1 MEEQIYNK
9 LKYPNHVVDFFWSKI
24 IPPNNEIDDCWKWE
38 GPYNNYGYGK
48 LNFSIQAGKYQT
60 IGAHRFSWE
69 FYNGAIQKGLLVCHK
84 CDTPPCV
91 NPNHLFL
98 GTDKDNKIDN
108 MLKERHYFG
117 SKHYNTILEEQDI
130 RNIITDTLNNKYDSI
145 TDICTLYNVSY
156 ETIRFILV
164 GQTWKHIT
172 KEFLDID
179 LKRAKTILLKPQ
191 GGHPLDNKIIQKI
204 KELKSQ
210 GYSNV
215 HIQKTLIIS
224 PVSVRKYV

>member
-9 LKYPNHVVDFFWSKI
+9 LNYPQHVVNFFWSKV
-24 IPPNNEIDDCWKWE
+24 IPPIDEINDCWNWK

-48 LNFSIQAGKYQT
+48 LNFSVQAGKYQT
-60 IGAHRFSWE
+60 IGAHKFSWE

-98 GTDKDNKIDN
+98 GSDKDNKIDN

-130 RNIITDTLNNKYDSI
+130 RNIITDILNNKYNSI
-145 TDICTLYNVSY
+145 NDVCTLYNVSY
-156 ETIRFILV
+156 ETIRFILI
-164 GQTWKHIT
+164 GQTWKHVT
-172 KEFLDID
+172 KEFLDVD
-179 LKRAKTILLKPQ
+179 LKKAKEILLNGNNK
-191 GGHPLDNKIIQKI
+191 HSLDVTLIAKI
-204 KELKSQ
+204 KELKAQ
-210 GYSNV
+210 GHSNV
-215 HIQKTLIIS
+215 YIQRNLQICNM
-224 PVSVRKYV
+224 SVRKYV

>member
-1 MEEQIYNK
+1 MKEQIYNK
-9 LKYPNHVVDFFWSKI
+9 LNYPKHVVTSFWARI
-24 IPPNNEIDDCWKWE
+24 IQPVNEIEDCWEWE

-48 LNFSIQAGKYQT
+48 LNFSMQAGKYQT

-84 CDTPPCV
+84 CDNPPCV

-130 RNIITDTLNNKYDSI
+130 RNIITNTLNNKYNSI
-145 TDICTLYNVSY
+145 NDICTLYNVSY

-172 KEFLDID
+172 KEFSDVDLKKVKDMLLNGNNRHSLDISLITKIKD
-179 LKRAKTILLKPQ
+179 LKA
-191 GGHPLDNKIIQKI
+191 
-204 KELKSQ
+204 Q
-210 GYSNV
+210 GYSNAY
-215 HIQKTLIIS
+215 IQRNLQICN
-224 PVSVRKYV
+224 VSVRKYV